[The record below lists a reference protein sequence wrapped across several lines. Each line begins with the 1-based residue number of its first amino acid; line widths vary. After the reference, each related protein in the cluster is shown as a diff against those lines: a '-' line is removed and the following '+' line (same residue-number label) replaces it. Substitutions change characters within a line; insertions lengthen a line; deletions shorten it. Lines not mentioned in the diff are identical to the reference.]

1 MRIGAI
7 GLVLISVFLFTA
19 ANVFVKTIDYL
30 PTSQIVFMRSLI
42 SLILCASFVI
52 KKGFS
57 FFGINKKWLFIRGFF
72 GMIALTLFF
81 YTVQNI
87 PLASATVIQY
97 LSPVFTMLLAIFFL
111 RERVRPMQWLFLS
124 MAIAGVLMVKGF
136 DTRISLGFLGIGVL
150 SSFFAAI
157 SYFATIKCKET
168 DHPVA
173 IVMWFHLLATP
184 IMGAYSAADWVPMT
198 TFEWT
203 LGMLIGV
210 LSVIAQIALSFALH
224 RADVSVVTPFKY
236 IGAILALFIGTF
248 WFNEEMSLFSILGIV
263 FVIAGVTLNV
273 LSRRFHW

>member
-7 GLVLISVFLFTA
+7 GLILISVVLFTT

-30 PTSQIVFMRSLI
+30 PTSQIVFMRSLV
-42 SLILCASFVI
+42 SLILCATFVI
-52 KKGFS
+52 KKGFP
-57 FFGINKKWLFIRGFF
+57 FFGNNRKWLFIRGFF

-97 LSPVFTMLLAIFFL
+97 LSPVFTMLLAILFL
-111 RERVRPMQWLFLS
+111 RERVRPIQWIFLA
-124 MAIAGVLMVKGF
+124 MALAGVIMVKGF
-136 DTRISLGFLGIGVL
+136 DTRISLAFLGIGVL

-184 IMGAYSAADWVPMT
+184 IMGSYSALDWVPMT
-198 TFEWT
+198 TFDWT
-203 LGMLIGV
+203 LGIAIGI

-236 IGAILALFIGTF
+236 IGAIFALLIGYY
-248 WFNEEMSLFSILGIV
+248 WFKEEMNWLSILGIV

-273 LSRRFHW
+273 LARKYYW